1 VVQFERATLTGP
13 NTWRLDGLLR
23 GQAGTFDRT
32 DAGHDTG
39 ARFVLIDGAVLPLRL
54 TEAESGLD
62 LTLRCGAAGSIY
74 DPDVF
79 TDVALGS
86 SRRGLKCLAPVHL
99 SAMRDSGT
107 GDVTIRWVR
116 QTRIGGDS
124 WAPVEVPLGETS
136 EAYTIAI
143 RDGLTTVRTLA
154 SSTPSVTYSSA
165 DQGADF
171 GTLPA
176 DISIAICQISPTEGP
191 GLAATR
197 VIHV

>member
-1 VVQFERATLTGP
+1 
-13 NTWRLDGLLR
+13 
-23 GQAGTFDRT
+23 
-32 DAGHDTG
+32 
-39 ARFVLIDGAVLPLRL
+39 
-54 TEAESGLD
+54 
-62 LTLRCGAAGSIY
+62 
-74 DPDVF
+74 
-79 TDVALGS
+79 
-86 SRRGLKCLAPVHL
+86 
-99 SAMRDSGT
+99 MRDSGT

-165 DQGADF
+165 DQIADF
-171 GTLPA
+171 GALPA
-176 DISIAICQISPTEGP
+176 EISIAISQISPTEGP